1 MLYFPYQWLAFPSSG
16 RCSQSLGRGRYC
28 SSQAK
33 KFRNQCTDTPLR
45 LSITP
50 QESTIELIFAAFAT
64 TASASTS
71 LIMQLLRHPAVLER
85 LREELRARGLLH
97 NGCLCPEGE
106 LRLDTIVSLKY
117 LDCVIKEVLRL
128 FTPVSGAYRT
138 AMQTFELD
146 VSGLVIFPCSDDN
159 GFYPSLCLLSC
170 VKHRRHAF
178 QSCTF
183 SIFAVF
189 VFWFEYILSG

>member
-1 MLYFPYQWLAFPSSG
+1 MQRHL
-16 RCSQSLGRGRYC
+16 
-28 SSQAK
+28 
-33 KFRNQCTDTPLR
+33 CTDVRHLPTALKRPLA
-45 LSITP
+45 L

-71 LIMQLLRHPAVLER
+71 LIMQLLRHPTVLER
-85 LREELRARGLLH
+85 LREELRAGGLLH

-146 VSGLVIFPCSDDN
+146 VSVLAFLSSSNISATTGT
-159 GFYPSLCLLSC
+159 PSVLCIQSPQKHVADRSSLTFLL
-170 VKHRRHAF
+170 HRGCRSQRAG
-178 QSCTF
+178 
-183 SIFAVF
+183 V
-189 VFWFEYILSG
+189 

>member
-1 MLYFPYQWLAFPSSG
+1 MYKYQFNVLKLLTILTFVG
-16 RCSQSLGRGRYC
+16 
-28 SSQAK
+28 
-33 KFRNQCTDTPLR
+33 
-45 LSITP
+45 P

-146 VSGLVIFPCSDDN
+146 VSG
-159 GFYPSLCLLSC
+159 
-170 VKHRRHAF
+170 
-178 QSCTF
+178 
-183 SIFAVF
+183 
-189 VFWFEYILSG
+189 

>member
-1 MLYFPYQWLAFPSSG
+1 MS
-16 RCSQSLGRGRYC
+16 RHC
-28 SSQAK
+28 SSQAEM
-33 KFRNQCTDTPLR
+33 FRNQCTNTPSC
-45 LSITP
+45 LSVIP

-128 FTPVSGAYRT
+128 FSPVSGAYRT

-146 VSGLVIFPCSDDN
+146 VSSPG
-159 GFYPSLCLLSC
+159 
-170 VKHRRHAF
+170 
-178 QSCTF
+178 
-183 SIFAVF
+183 
-189 VFWFEYILSG
+189 ILPD

>member
-1 MLYFPYQWLAFPSSG
+1 MG
-16 RCSQSLGRGRYC
+16 RNRQFLFSIFVSWTKHLKMKQSHKYR

-33 KFRNQCTDTPLR
+33 RFRNQCTHTPSR
-45 LSITP
+45 LSIIP

-146 VSGLVIFPCSDDN
+146 VSSPVIVPD
-159 GFYPSLCLLSC
+159 
-170 VKHRRHAF
+170 
-178 QSCTF
+178 
-183 SIFAVF
+183 
-189 VFWFEYILSG
+189 

>member
-1 MLYFPYQWLAFPSSG
+1 MTHRVTTDQAAVFNELGVITYWLLTTG
-16 RCSQSLGRGRYC
+16 L
-28 SSQAK
+28 
-33 KFRNQCTDTPLR
+33 L
-45 LSITP
+45 IIP

-71 LIMQLLRHPAVLER
+71 LIMQLLRHPPVLER

-146 VSGLVIFPCSDDN
+146 VSNPVIVLD
-159 GFYPSLCLLSC
+159 
-170 VKHRRHAF
+170 
-178 QSCTF
+178 
-183 SIFAVF
+183 
-189 VFWFEYILSG
+189 

>member
-1 MLYFPYQWLAFPSSG
+1 MDCKTSTSPA
-16 RCSQSLGRGRYC
+16 
-28 SSQAK
+28 
-33 KFRNQCTDTPLR
+33 
-45 LSITP
+45 P

-146 VSGLVIFPCSDDN
+146 VSGLNLILSSIPVPMSPRPQEYQPRSTFRNLKTHKTDKS
-159 GFYPSLCLLSC
+159 LLS
-170 VKHRRHAF
+170 F
-178 QSCTF
+178 
-183 SIFAVF
+183 
-189 VFWFEYILSG
+189 

>member
-1 MLYFPYQWLAFPSSG
+1 MNYWRTFIFSIDPRSP
-16 RCSQSLGRGRYC
+16 
-28 SSQAK
+28 
-33 KFRNQCTDTPLR
+33 
-45 LSITP
+45 LSIIL
-50 QESTIELIFAAFAT
+50 QESTIELIFASFAT

-71 LIMQLLRHPAVLER
+71 LIMQLLRHPPVLER
-85 LREELRARGLLH
+85 LRDELRARGLLH

-146 VSGLVIFPCSDDN
+146 VSIAFLTIYKIPTFPLLIFMESACSDN
-159 GFYPSLCLLSC
+159 CTLTNLLTGFISLFFPGSSDSKGLECDVQHQRHPWHCGCL
-170 VKHRRHAF
+170 
-178 QSCTF
+178 
-183 SIFAVF
+183 
-189 VFWFEYILSG
+189 

>member
-1 MLYFPYQWLAFPSSG
+1 
-16 RCSQSLGRGRYC
+16 
-28 SSQAK
+28 
-33 KFRNQCTDTPLR
+33 
-45 LSITP
+45 
-50 QESTIELIFAAFAT
+50 
-64 TASASTS
+64 
-71 LIMQLLRHPAVLER
+71 MQLLRHPPVLER

-146 VSGLVIFPCSDDN
+146 VSSPVIFPTVYCSLF
-159 GFYPSLCLLSC
+159 GFY
-170 VKHRRHAF
+170 
-178 QSCTF
+178 TF
-183 SIFAVF
+183 S
-189 VFWFEYILSG
+189 L

>member
-1 MLYFPYQWLAFPSSG
+1 MTV
-16 RCSQSLGRGRYC
+16 C
-28 SSQAK
+28 
-33 KFRNQCTDTPLR
+33 NV
-45 LSITP
+45 P

-71 LIMQLLRHPAVLER
+71 LITQLLRHPPVLER

-146 VSGLVIFPCSDDN
+146 VSRPAPTGPRPVGVAREKDS
-159 GFYPSLCLLSC
+159 
-170 VKHRRHAF
+170 
-178 QSCTF
+178 
-183 SIFAVF
+183 FAVF
-189 VFWFEYILSG
+189 WGCTVQATSWVFKLFY

>member
-1 MLYFPYQWLAFPSSG
+1 
-16 RCSQSLGRGRYC
+16 
-28 SSQAK
+28 
-33 KFRNQCTDTPLR
+33 
-45 LSITP
+45 
-50 QESTIELIFAAFAT
+50 
-64 TASASTS
+64 
-71 LIMQLLRHPAVLER
+71 MQLLRHPQVLER

-146 VSGLVIFPCSDDN
+146 VS
-159 GFYPSLCLLSC
+159 SLGI
-170 VKHRRHAF
+170 VPD
-178 QSCTF
+178 
-183 SIFAVF
+183 
-189 VFWFEYILSG
+189 

>member
-1 MLYFPYQWLAFPSSG
+1 MLSG
-16 RCSQSLGRGRYC
+16 EKSNKILTYTKLNVFRRY
-28 SSQAK
+28 SGPVLKITRELLITRQK
-33 KFRNQCTDTPLR
+33 VFWNQPTEAASH
-45 LSITP
+45 LSIIP

-71 LIMQLLRHPAVLER
+71 LIMQLLRHPPVLER

-146 VSGLVIFPCSDDN
+146 VSSPVIVLD
-159 GFYPSLCLLSC
+159 
-170 VKHRRHAF
+170 
-178 QSCTF
+178 
-183 SIFAVF
+183 
-189 VFWFEYILSG
+189 

>member
-1 MLYFPYQWLAFPSSG
+1 MKAWEPTESMS
-16 RCSQSLGRGRYC
+16 
-28 SSQAK
+28 
-33 KFRNQCTDTPLR
+33 N
-45 LSITP
+45 LSINL

-71 LIMQLLRHPAVLER
+71 LIMQLLRHPPVLER

-146 VSGLVIFPCSDDN
+146 VSSPAMKKTKNL
-159 GFYPSLCLLSC
+159 
-170 VKHRRHAF
+170 K
-178 QSCTF
+178 
-183 SIFAVF
+183 
-189 VFWFEYILSG
+189 E

>member
-1 MLYFPYQWLAFPSSG
+1 MS
-16 RCSQSLGRGRYC
+16 
-28 SSQAK
+28 
-33 KFRNQCTDTPLR
+33 N
-45 LSITP
+45 LSINL

-71 LIMQLLRHPAVLER
+71 LIMQLLRHPPVLER

-146 VSGLVIFPCSDDN
+146 VSSPVMDVDPKKS
-159 GFYPSLCLLSC
+159 
-170 VKHRRHAF
+170 
-178 QSCTF
+178 
-183 SIFAVF
+183 
-189 VFWFEYILSG
+189 